1 MTTIERIAARY
12 RKQNNLDFIQGV
24 LGTEDGRV
32 LVDEAV
38 SNQLVYVRLRQA
50 DGYKPP
56 SRHYVRGNIPLSY
69 AGVPVILQRN
79 ENNQLEVVGVYREG
93 GVVAGFGDGLGN
105 TSTAEN
111 MWTDAGKWPYLYCTA
126 MTGGDGTQA
135 TASTTEVGV
144 SEWNYI
150 DANGNYTLFPGGLI
164 DLSGDIPGAGEW
176 LVALVYLNQDNE
188 LASSISTA
196 QDENIDP
203 LDFTDRQEALDN
215 AINLFVPIRFWVLRG
230 GATTITNKDRLEDA
244 RIWINDR
251 VGLGSNVRLLDGITK
266 TVKAAGGDYTTI
278 QSAIDFFEGGKL
290 VTDCTIEVDAGTYT
304 ENVVISAALH
314 TTGDGQLLVQGD
326 TRDLAGLSYVNGVDQ
341 TAVQWTATTAYV
353 LDDIR
358 LATSAT
364 GLMFR
369 CTVAGTSGAAE
380 PLWPTAIGGT
390 VVDGTATWVSVGVP
404 NNRPGATNGGF
415 SGGGCEMVR
424 SGGSNEILTVTVS
437 SGSPDFATD
446 GWGNGDK
453 VLAWDGAA
461 VSELTIASTAA
472 NAITVTTSW
481 PAGFTSGIGQG
492 FILEPDRKIKAAAG
506 ASVTVNG
513 NGVQFEGFF
522 IESPAA
528 QVALVNSSRLRIDN
542 CGIYGQARGIQVFGA
557 GSFLD
562 SVDSACTIFGGTSA
576 WAVELLALGVADLSR
591 ANYFNGK
598 VVSSGGALFVTVL
611 STLTATTSIDGFECR
626 NSYLQTVASYTL
638 NASRGFISG
647 LGDAHDAQA
656 CFADGCTTG
665 FYNFA
670 SFVNGNFS
678 GARNCTTGYRAF
690 TGGAINALNTSAN
703 SYNNTTN
710 YNPATSNTA
719 ATDGAVIYWS

>member
-1 MTTIERIAARY
+1 MTTIERIAAKY

-38 SNQLVYVRLRQA
+38 SNQLVYVRFRQA
-50 DGYKPP
+50 GGYTSP
-56 SRHYVRGNIPLSY
+56 SRHYARGNIPLSY

-164 DLSGDIPGAGEW
+164 DLSGDIPDAGEW

-215 AINLFVPIRFWVLRG
+215 AIDLFVPIRFWVLRG

-278 QSAIDFFEGGKL
+278 QDAYDYFAGGKL

-304 ENVVISAALH
+304 EALLL
-314 TTGDGQLLVQGD
+314 DDLLVASPDQLEIIGD
-326 TRDLAGLSYVNGVDQ
+326 TRALTGFGYVNNVHPGS
-341 TAVQWTATTAYV
+341 AVWAATTAYSGTDPRSIV
-353 LDDIR
+353 VP
-358 LATSAT
+358 
-364 GLMFR
+364 
-369 CTVAGTSGAAE
+369 TVANGLEYMATVGGTSGGAE
-380 PLWPTAIGGT
+380 PTWPTSIGGT
-390 VVDGTATWVSVGVP
+390 VVDGTVTWTAIGIP
-404 NNRPGATNGGF
+404 NNRQGLTNGGSTNGGCQLLVSGVTLTVLV
-415 SGGGCEMVR
+415 SGGNPNFAADSWVAGDTVICWDGTNV
-424 SGGSNEILTVTVS
+424 SKVTLTAAGGSTL
-437 SGSPDFATD
+437 
-446 GWGNGDK
+446 
-453 VLAWDGAA
+453 
-461 VSELTIASTAA
+461 TAA
-472 NAITVTTSW
+472 SW
-481 PAGFTSGIGQG
+481 PAGLTNFGAAIVLKPDRIIQTTTSDFVITATSGGVKLTG
-492 FILEPDRKIKAAAG
+492 FHIETLS
-506 ASVTVNG
+506 ASVTIYVNG
-513 NGVQFEGFF
+513 GQLNIASCSIRNDTF
-522 IESPAA
+522 IAA
-528 QVALVNSSRLRIDN
+528 LAL
-542 CGIYGQARGIQVFGA
+542 A
-557 GSFLD
+557 GGSAN
-562 SVDSACTIFGGTSA
+562 VDGTSHICENGA
-576 WAVELLALGVADLSR
+576 HSAGATANGSMNAD
-591 ANYFNGK
+591 
-598 VVSSGGALFVTVL
+598 FV
-611 STLTATTSIDGFECR
+611 TSIDGAVYSLF
-626 NSYLQTVASYTL
+626 SYVRSRSSVVTATSASRSCFFGDDAGRI
-638 NASRGFISG
+638 NASGSYAINGLYGFRARGNG
-647 LGDAHDAQA
+647 TVLGTSS
-656 CFADGCTTG
+656 FALDCTTG
-665 FYNFA
+665 
-670 SFVNGNFS
+670 VHVTDNGVIRCFRLS
-678 GARNCTTGYRAF
+678 TRNSTTGFLADVSASISAVQTSSRAD
-690 TGGAINALNTSAN
+690 
-703 SYNNTTN
+703 NNTAN
-710 YNPATSNTA
+710 YSPATSNVPNTA
-719 ATDGAVIYWS
+719 LGIITWS